1 MNVKTKVAA
10 LLAAAAMLAAPAAA
24 LAEGPTYAPAPV
36 HPTHPT
42 HPAHPLPGP
51 KASMTEKVAAYGV
64 KCRGESKKHV
74 KGEKGTA
81 FSRCVN
87 AMAKAASGQS
97 AKVACK
103 EFPKKKHVKG
113 EKGTPFSQCVAKANQ
128 VRKEAAKAS

>member
-1 MNVKTKVAA
+1 MKAMTKFAA
-10 LLAAAAMLAAPAAA
+10 LLGIAAMLLTPAAA

-51 KASMTEKVAAYGV
+51 KASMAEKVAAYGV
-64 KCRGESKKHV
+64 KCKKESKKHL
-74 KGEKGTA
+74 KGQKGTP

-113 EKGTPFSQCVAKANQ
+113 EKGTPFSRCVAKANQ
-128 VRKEAAKAS
+128 VRKEAARAS